1 VTTKETIVRAEIT
14 RILNKVFSVDFQT
27 DSSKS
32 DISQYVTWDSLKH
45 VQIIL
50 ELEDSFDFEIS
61 DSEIEKI
68 FDYNSS
74 VEYVLSKL
82 KDK

>member
-1 VTTKETIVRAEIT
+1 MTTEETIVRAEVT

-32 DISQYVTWDSLKH
+32 DIPQNGTWDSLKH

-61 DSEIEKI
+61 DAEIEKI

>member
-1 VTTKETIVRAEIT
+1 MSTKETIVRAEIT

-32 DISQYVTWDSLKH
+32 DISQYGTWDSLKH

-61 DSEIEKI
+61 DAEIEKI

>member
-50 ELEDSFDFEIS
+50 ELEDSFEFEIS
-61 DSEIEKI
+61 DAEIEKI

>member
-1 VTTKETIVRAEIT
+1 MTTKETIVRAEIT

-32 DISQYVTWDSLKH
+32 DISQYGTWDSLKH

-61 DSEIEKI
+61 DVEIENI
-68 FDYNSS
+68 YDYNSS

>member
-1 VTTKETIVRAEIT
+1 MTTKETIVRAEIT

>member
-32 DISQYVTWDSLKH
+32 DISQYGTWDSLKH

-61 DSEIEKI
+61 DVEIENI
-68 FDYNSS
+68 YDYNSS